1 MIRRLMWAGVWLA
14 GMSAAPAFAQAPA
27 DPRAGGEIGAGMTYL
42 TVPKDVSRDMGTGI
56 AAGVFAIVPLLST
69 YKLQPEVQWEH
80 RRSTVLGTERRFDYL
95 AVPILVRMTL
105 FKGLYV
111 DEGPSFHVPLRAKV
125 TNGGVERDVKDN
137 TRSDVS
143 IVIGVGK
150 RIGRAGIE
158 GRWDSGFRQVQKI
171 VDRGDVPTRHRSLAL
186 FVVVG

>member
-1 MIRRLMWAGVWLA
+1 MRRLMWAGVWLA
-14 GMSAAPAFAQAPA
+14 GMSAAPAFAQAPV

-56 AAGVFAIVPLLST
+56 AAGVFAIVPLSST

-80 RRSTVLGTERRFDYL
+80 RQSTGLGSERRFDYL

-125 TNGGVERDVKDN
+125 TSGGVERDVKDN

-158 GRWDSGFRQVQKI
+158 GRWDSGFRQVQKT
-171 VDRGDVPTRHRSLAL
+171 VERGDVATHHRSLAL